1 MFKSRVSVA
10 NGILQKRSQSTYPG
24 NGAAAQYL
32 SKGTGGGGVSKP
44 PQHKETAFADS
55 AMSVGMFGGVQF
67 STMFR
72 GIIPDNSSD
81 DSQLGTLLRD
91 IWHYDNV
98 GGSAVDLQ
106 CGLAFSNWTLI
117 GIDQEI
123 AEIYA
128 DALARLDMRIMLPQ
142 ISRNFL
148 VDGAFIGTLLYD
160 NTTNGF
166 QDVLIHDRFN
176 STISPQPLFSVD
188 PVVVVNSASNLKQ
201 FMSSYSPY
209 AEATLRGY
217 PKKILE
223 NFMNGSNVLDPV
235 TTLLALRK
243 GTTDSACV
251 SYLRRLLPMYMLEKT
266 LFRGTLTE
274 ASKRQR
280 ATTQIMMG
288 TDDWEPTAA
297 EMLEYTQKFQMS
309 DMDPLGAW
317 VATRQGVTLSDI
329 RPAGEIWKWTD
340 SADVLVPYKLRALG
354 ISEAF
359 LSSDACMVGDTL
371 IPTDKGLVTIESL
384 GTGKK
389 RNSVQ
394 PISVNT
400 VSRYGKGKATA
411 WLYNGFRETTK
422 VTTETGHSIE
432 ATGNHPVLVLRNGE
446 TVWIRVDKLQ
456 LGDVLCTSPT
466 KLVRTTPLDITVE
479 PWVPKI
485 KEFNKN
491 GSRVGCSPGSRTE
504 TKFKKFPTK
513 MTPKLAYWIALYISE
528 GYGTVNACFANS
540 DNKLVSRFAQLGSE
554 LFGVDLPNIYVKYA
568 EEYEEK
574 IIYGLPTRAT
584 KDYYSTR
591 FCSIVLMDWL
601 RKIGVSVKTTAEC
614 GGVDLPSRHKVVPWS
629 VLQAD
634 EESQLAFLA
643 GYAECDG
650 AINSSAT
657 GRCAG
662 TTWISMSEKLV
673 TQIRAMLN
681 SHGFSPRGSPAELR
695 PKGVQSQAAKVKLGS
710 VDSNRFWEK
719 ASKYLSSKT
728 YVPESNAFEKL
739 AGLPASYWL
748 DKVKAS
754 RVGKNRHGA
763 IFKLQDGTEYQWA
776 NKVTTAGHKGD
787 TDRRTN
793 LHVTNFSYLE
803 YKAGR
808 YDNLMVLLKKL
819 MPEDHV
825 KLVALLRLE
834 YVYTRVTS
842 LEYKGKQH
850 VYDISMKEGTE
861 PAFVANGLI
870 VHNTYANAEASLTMF
885 MDNLDSY
892 REFMTHKLFYS
903 KLFPLIAITHNL
915 YKDANEVK
923 DRGTLD
929 SLMYN
934 MRNTKNLKMPTFQ
947 WTKNLKTPNS
957 AALMENLDKLSE
969 KGFPVGLKTW
979 AAAAN
984 IDLSA
989 SLFDLEQDKKI
1000 RDQIA
1005 KIMGTDPSKAP
1016 GAPGAGQATGED
1028 GTSEEAAMSLDAFR
1042 RRIDSYPMK
1051 SALRTPTPSI
1061 LDREFGGDFKYNKA
1075 GKPVPASAS
1084 ESKMANDRI
1093 LKAVKA
1099 LSDPHR
1105 FAEVKK
1111 QLVAKHGKVPK
1122 VGW

>member
-1 MFKSRVSVA
+1 M
-10 NGILQKRSQSTYPG
+10 
-24 NGAAAQYL
+24 
-32 SKGTGGGGVSKP
+32 
-44 PQHKETAFADS
+44 HKETAFADGS
-55 AMSVGMFGGVQF
+55 MSVGMFGGVQF

-123 AEIYA
+123 AELYA

-160 NTTNGF
+160 NKTNGF

-176 STISPQPLFSVD
+176 ATISPQPLFSVD

-201 FMSSYSPY
+201 FLSSYSPY
-209 AEATLRGY
+209 ADATLRGY

-288 TDDWEPTAA
+288 TDDWEPTQA

-359 LSSDACMVGDTL
+359 LSSDACMVGETL

-384 GTGKK
+384 GTGKE
-389 RNSVQ
+389 RNVLQS
-394 PISVNT
+394 IDVNV
-400 VSRYGKGKATA
+400 VSRYGMGKAVG
-411 WLYNGFRETTK
+411 WIYNGFRDTQVIRTK
-422 VTTETGHSIE
+422 TGKQIQC
-432 ATGNHPVLVLRNGE
+432 TGNHPVLVY
-446 TVWIRVDKLQ
+446 D
-456 LGDVLCTSPT
+456 
-466 KLVRTTPLDITVE
+466 
-479 PWVPKI
+479 
-485 KEFNKN
+485 
-491 GSRVGCSPGSRTE
+491 
-504 TKFKKFPTK
+504 
-513 MTPKLAYWIALYISE
+513 
-528 GYGTVNACFANS
+528 
-540 DNKLVSRFAQLGSE
+540 
-554 LFGVDLPNIYVKYA
+554 
-568 EEYEEK
+568 
-574 IIYGLPTRAT
+574 
-584 KDYYSTR
+584 YSTNSSYWVHADGL
-591 FCSIVLMDWL
+591 CIGDILCQPPDNY
-601 RKIGVSVKTTAEC
+601 KIGEAFSEI
-614 GGVDLPSRHKVVPWS
+614 DY
-629 VLQAD
+629 VLT
-634 EESQLAFLA
+634 EVIGIS
-643 GYAECDG
+643 DG
-650 AINSSAT
+650 
-657 GRCAG
+657 
-662 TTWISMSEKLV
+662 
-673 TQIRAMLN
+673 
-681 SHGFSPRGSPAELR
+681 
-695 PKGVQSQAAKVKLGS
+695 
-710 VDSNRFWEK
+710 
-719 ASKYLSSKT
+719 
-728 YVPESNAFEKL
+728 
-739 AGLPASYWL
+739 
-748 DKVKAS
+748 
-754 RVGKNRHGA
+754 
-763 IFKLQDGTEYQWA
+763 
-776 NKVTTAGHKGD
+776 
-787 TDRRTN
+787 
-793 LHVTNFSYLE
+793 
-803 YKAGR
+803 
-808 YDNLMVLLKKL
+808 
-819 MPEDHV
+819 
-825 KLVALLRLE
+825 
-834 YVYTRVTS
+834 
-842 LEYKGKQH
+842 GKQH

-903 KLFPLIAITHNL
+903 KLFPLIAITNNL

-929 SLMYN
+929 SLLYN
-934 MRNTKNLKMPTFQ
+934 MRNTKNLKMPTIQ

-1005 KIMGTDPSKAP
+1005 QIMGTDPSKIP
-1016 GAPGAGQATGED
+1016 GAPGASQAAED
-1028 GTSEEAAMSLDAFR
+1028 GSDSEGGGDTEEASMSLDAFR

-1051 SALRTPTPSI
+1051 SALRTPTPSL

-1075 GKPVPASAS
+1075 GKPVPASYS

-1093 LKAVKA
+1093 VKAVRS

-1111 QLVAKHGKVPK
+1111 QLIAKHGQVPK